1 MFYALDNNLEVL
13 DLEPVFSYLRK
24 REGASSED
32 WLIDCFTAHQHR
44 KAISAK
50 KRC

>member
-1 MFYALDNNLEVL
+1 MIVGSICNFKTRGERRATKGD
-13 DLEPVFSYLRK
+13 K
-24 REGASSED
+24 RG
-32 WLIDCFTAHQHR
+32 LIDCFTAHQHR

>member
-1 MFYALDNNLEVL
+1 MLGEVPHVL
-13 DLEPVFSYLRK
+13 IGQIDY
-24 REGASSED
+24 
-32 WLIDCFTAHQHR
+32 LIDCFTAHQHR

>member
-1 MFYALDNNLEVL
+1 MKSIIEREATYENN
-13 DLEPVFSYLRK
+13 S
-24 REGASSED
+24 D
-32 WLIDCFTAHQHR
+32 WLIDCFKAHQHR